1 MVRNLSEG
9 VYVLTMHQEVIGRGH
24 RMILLERLIKFIKS
38 HEKAK
43 NVAFSTIIEISKI
56 FSDKV

>member
-43 NVAFSTIIEISKI
+43 KCSI
-56 FSDKV
+56 FNDDRGF